1 MPNTI
6 RHKRGTT
13 VPTAVALQ
21 TGEIAINTANGFAYT
36 KTDGGSVVQIGS
48 TTDLAGYAQVGASN
62 TFTANQTVSGL
73 TPNTPTVT
81 IDNQVGYVGNG
92 LLGHSLVIKNPLD
105 PASAIVA
112 DGFGGL
118 GVNVNPSFTV
128 GDALRVNGSAR
139 VYGSS
144 LKWGESFGA
153 GAECSIQPV
162 GITVSAQPNAD
173 GGFTQVSPLNGD
185 TGIRMQNADSTESVL
200 INALEGIQVRVGS
213 VHTTYK
219 NTGIQFSDGS
229 TQTTAWTGGAVTI
242 PQVIFSPSDATIPAL
257 RITNEA
263 TATTA
268 HSLVVEDGTN
278 PDSTS
283 FIISNSGGVGI
294 GKNPSTWS
302 HSAGI
307 SIDAG
312 GKGIFTSTATFA
324 GLNIGTLTGTPAVSN
339 NGDIWIGDGLN
350 FRNSSGA
357 SRQALVNNTANTI
370 SASTT
375 TPLLRITQTG
385 TGNSIV
391 VEDSTN
397 PDATSFIV
405 DSSGNVG
412 IGVASGYTPVGK
424 LDVAGSITS
433 TTATV
438 GTNSTIVAT
447 TAFVKTAI
455 VPSVQSYGDGVWLPV
470 SYAPNW
476 NSIVRL
482 NFTYD
487 QPVQLPTDVQST
499 AIIGTQVVFLQ
510 LGSGRLNFTPTN
522 GNTVMSAG
530 GKYITNQQY
539 SVVTAIKTGANE
551 WLIAGDLSVS

>member
-48 TTDLAGYAQVGASN
+48 TTDLTGYAQVGASN
-62 TFTANQTVSGL
+62 TFTANQTVQGL
-73 TPNTPTVT
+73 SPNTPTVK

-92 LLGHSLVIKNPLD
+92 QQGHSLVITNPLN

-139 VYGSS
+139 FFGSS
-144 LKWGESFGA
+144 LQWGESLLSGPEVVI
-153 GAECSIQPV
+153 GGSGVTI
-162 GITVSAQPNAD
+162 SAAPQNN

-200 INALEGIQVRVGS
+200 INALYGIQVRVGS

-357 SRQALVNNTANTI
+357 SRQALVNNAANTI

-375 TPLLRITQTG
+375 TPLLRITQMG

-391 VEDSTN
+391 VEDSNN

-405 DSSGNVG
+405 DSGGNVG

-424 LDVAGSITS
+424 LDVNGTV
-433 TTATV
+433 TATTPSV
-438 GTNSTIVAT
+438 GTNSTLVAT
-447 TAFVKTAI
+447 TAFVKTAMHPQI
-455 VPSVQSYGDGVWLPV
+455 ITLYDGQYFPS
-470 SYAPNW
+470 NT
-476 NSIVRL
+476 NSWQVIYRL
-482 NFTYD
+482 DFTYEQTINLPND
-487 QPVQLPTDVQST
+487 TYTSVVGAQYVYVQ
-499 AIIGTQVVFLQ
+499 IGI
-510 LGSGRLNFTPTN
+510 GRLDFTPSN

-530 GKYITNQQY
+530 GKYFTNQQY
-539 SVVTAIKTGANE
+539 SVVTAIKTGPNE